1 VTASPGS
8 DIPSLLDEEIL
19 ANLHEDFASTG
30 DLDELAALI
39 RKFLERGAESVAAV
53 ADAVERGDAEGTRAS
68 AHKLKGSS
76 RTLGASLVG
85 AVSAQVEHAGAAGDL
100 VAAARGLRELEIA
113 FSRTR
118 VALTER
124 FAT

>member
-1 VTASPGS
+1 VSASPGS
-8 DIPSLLDEEIL
+8 DIPTLLDEEIL
-19 ANLHEDFASTG
+19 ANLREDFASTG
-30 DLDELAALI
+30 DLDELGALM
-39 RKFLERGAESVAAV
+39 RGFLEHGAESIAAI
-53 ADAVERGDAEGTRAS
+53 AEALERGDAEGVRTA

-85 AVSAQVEHAGAAGDL
+85 AVSAQVEDAGAAGDL
-100 VAAARGLRELEIA
+100 ATAAGGLRELEIA

-118 VALTER
+118 AALTER